1 MLKMQLYDFLSELS
15 PPEKWEGLAHV
26 IQLERRD
33 RGGHV
38 SVTLS
43 CTETE

>member
-26 IQLERRD
+26 IQLECREH
-33 RGGHV
+33 GGHV
-38 SVTLS
+38 SATLS
-43 CTETE
+43 CTATQ